1 MIRKLFLCVGLLFTL
16 LACAVLNGVPTGMPA
31 PSPSET
37 PQPKETSTI
46 VPSATPEPTET
57 SAIALSDTPESAPI
71 LLLPSTSSTPAPTG
85 LSVTPTPTQIA
96 GLDCKLMWQSPAN
109 DSAYSTGQKFTA
121 GWSLENSG
129 TATWDAG
136 SFEFIYLGGRKLDLG
151 DVVHLETSVLPGQSV
166 VLSVSMRA
174 PQNPGTYTTYW
185 GMRQGNAYFCRLKL
199 EIYAQ

>member
-16 LACAVLNGVPTGMPA
+16 LACAVLNGVPTSMPA
-31 PSPSET
+31 PFPSET
-37 PQPKETSTI
+37 LQPKETSTI

-71 LLLPSTSSTPAPTG
+71 LLLPSASSTPAPTG

-96 GLDCKLMWQSPAN
+96 ELDCKLMWQSPAN

-151 DVVHLETSVLPGQSV
+151 DVVHLETSVPPGQSV
-166 VLSVSMRA
+166 VLSVSMKA
-174 PQNPGTYTTYW
+174 PQYPGTYTTYW